1 MKAKTINLP
10 YRINIAN
17 NFWTRFK
24 GLQFQKKPLV
34 EEGLLITPC
43 NSIHMF
49 FMRFPI
55 DVVFLDQ
62 ANNVVKIVS
71 NIKPWRI
78 VPPVRDAHSALELPS
93 GIIVEKNIYVGDR
106 ITFIRNFNKLIA

>member
-1 MKAKTINLP
+1 MKSKTIDLQL
-10 YRINIAN
+10 RIKYADS
-17 NFWTRFK
+17 FWKRFN
-24 GLQFQKKPLV
+24 GLLFYKKPII

-62 ANNVVKIVS
+62 SNNVVKVVP
-71 NIKPWRI
+71 NIKPWRM
-78 VPPVRDAHSALELPS
+78 VPPVRTAHSALELPI
-93 GIIVEKNIYVGDR
+93 GTIDENIIRCGDK
-106 ITFIRNFNKLIA
+106 ITFMN